1 MTNNLSRLLCSTL
14 FCIISFTSFAQQS
27 FEGIIEY
34 QVEVKSKMKGINDE
48 SLKRMFALSNTLK
61 SYIKQGHFLQ
71 TSESLSQYFIP
82 ERKLSVSKFKSSDSL
97 YTISYDEDSAQV
109 TEIKK
114 EKKQQNILG
123 YECKSITIKT
133 NQTRTTFFYAPA
145 LYQDPALC
153 QSNKLGQF
161 NVFVNET
168 QSVYLQ
174 LIQETEYSI
183 VTYTAYKVK
192 AQPLDDKT
200 FSPPALP
207 ETKYEPEKLIKNPV
221 YKNGD
226 ADWINYIMKNINP
239 DIAAKYMK
247 IPKGQKEATISAI
260 VEFNISMTGQVTD
273 AVVLNRKEMHP
284 AIAKE
289 AIRVV
294 EESTGWKPA
303 TANGMPVDH
312 IMQQKITFMCREE

>member
-1 MTNNLSRLLCSTL
+1 MTNNLTRMLLCILLCT
-14 FCIISFTSFAQQS
+14 IGFTTFAQQP

-34 QVEVKSKMKGINDE
+34 QVEVKSKMKGISDE
-48 SLKRMFALSNTLK
+48 SLKRMLALNNTLK
-61 SYIKQGHFLQ
+61 AYIKQGHFLQ

-97 YTISYDEDSAQV
+97 YTVSYDDDSAQV

-114 EKKQQNILG
+114 EKKQQTLLG

-133 NQTRTTFFYAPA
+133 NTTRTTYFYAPA
-145 LYQDPALC
+145 LYQDPVLC
-153 QSNKLGQF
+153 NSNKLSQF

-168 QSVYLQ
+168 QSIYLQ
-174 LIQETEYSI
+174 LIQETEYSVI
-183 VTYTAYKVK
+183 TFTAYKVK
-192 AQPLDDKT
+192 AQLLDDKT
-200 FSPPALP
+200 FLPPALP
-207 ETKYEPEKLIKNPV
+207 ETKYSIDKLIKSPV

-226 ADWINYIMKNINP
+226 ADWTNYIIKNVDPNVG
-239 DIAAKYMK
+239 AKYIK
-247 IPKGQKEATISAI
+247 IPKGQKTGFVTAI